1 MGPLSFHARMSV
13 AAALPATERELASGQ
28 FCCATTR
35 RRVKAGGVPVSVRS
49 RGRARRAGRRPCTG
63 GVLVR
68 AWWVAWDF
76 PGRGPAAR
84 IPALPGPGLS
94 PGGAVEDGR
103 AARSPPPASTAP
115 KPNPGGGR
123 GRALPSRSHA
133 DIPHGGRNSQ
143 AWLPLNEKGCPRLA
157 FACSGRPAGD
167 RAISADAACSPV
179 PGRARAAAV
188 ALQPVRATLEEPI
201 LGFLAMLGKQG
212 FICHKIFT

>member
-1 MGPLSFHARMSV
+1 M
-13 AAALPATERELASGQ
+13 
-28 FCCATTR
+28 
-35 RRVKAGGVPVSVRS
+35 KAGGVPVSVRS
-49 RGRARRAGRRPCTG
+49 RGRARRSGRRPCTG
-63 GVLVR
+63 GSSYVV
-68 AWWVAWDF
+68 
-76 PGRGPAAR
+76 GRLGFSGA
-84 IPALPGPGLS
+84 GPGGQDPCAPWTWS
-94 PGGAVEDGR
+94 FPPAER
-103 AARSPPPASTAP
+103 WRTAALSPPPASTAP

-201 LGFLAMLGKQG
+201 LGKAMLGKQG
-212 FICHKIFT
+212 FICHKFFT